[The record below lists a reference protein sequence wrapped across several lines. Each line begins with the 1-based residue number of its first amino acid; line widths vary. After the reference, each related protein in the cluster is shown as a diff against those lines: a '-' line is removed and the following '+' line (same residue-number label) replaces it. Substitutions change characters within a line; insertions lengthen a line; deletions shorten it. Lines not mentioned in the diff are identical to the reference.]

1 MRELRESAAK
11 DVRNIG
17 ESELLRQPAI
27 AAIAALRR
35 EK

>member
-1 MRELRESAAK
+1 MRERERESAAK

-17 ESELLRQPAI
+17 ESWQPAV
-27 AAIAALRR
+27 AAIVALKR